1 LWKLV
6 YTKKFWLIL
15 LGIVVILVLIKYSSA
30 TRSDITFLEK
40 IIRTSYTPLQ
50 SGVTVLKEKWQDYT
64 YIFTEKKELQK
75 TMTKLEKELNKLKL
89 ENQKLREYQA
99 EVMRLRK
106 IIDFKNKNIELYET
120 ITARVIARSPNNW
133 NSTLTIDK
141 GSNAGLKK
149 DMPVISP
156 DGLVG
161 KIKSVSWN
169 SAQVSLI
176 SDREMAVGAINQDNR
191 ETNGIVEGMGKSDEL
206 RMINIPYYS
215 SIKTEDVIVT
225 SGLSDIYPGG
235 LDIGIVK
242 EIEMTPNGLLLTA
255 FLEPAVDFNKLE
267 EVLVITEEFI
277 QEDQEVNGVEE

>member
-75 TMTKLEKELNKLKL
+75 TLTKLEKELNKLKL